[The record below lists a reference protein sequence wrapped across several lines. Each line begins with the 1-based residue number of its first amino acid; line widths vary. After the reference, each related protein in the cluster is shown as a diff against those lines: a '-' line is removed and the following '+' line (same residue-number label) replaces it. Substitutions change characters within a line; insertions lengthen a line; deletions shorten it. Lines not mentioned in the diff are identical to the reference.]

1 MLEKCDFGG
10 RFENVNSVTI
20 SSEFQLLKYVTT
32 MTILSSETKLRK
44 KELYDLF
51 VDQITQEIP
60 VANST
65 LSPRGEFAFSGT

>member
-1 MLEKCDFGG
+1 
-10 RFENVNSVTI
+10 
-20 SSEFQLLKYVTT
+20 